1 MKIQIRY
8 NVFETNSSSTHA
20 VSIFKGTN
28 YSIPKNIE
36 IRPGEFGWY
45 CDTFHDPESKLSYLY
60 TWILERCHRYKYN
73 EVTNKCDIIV
83 DWNKLTEYQRRIKSK
98 LLEAGVKN
106 VTFEK
111 NEGYFETG
119 YIDHSDQLDDT
130 HLETILEKYFLDF
143 VFNQRS
149 YIETGND
156 NDDID
161 VKEAYG
167 ADYSFYKGN

>member
-28 YSIPKNIE
+28 YSIPENIE
-36 IRPGEFGWY
+36 IHPGEFGWGY
-45 CDTFHDPESKLSYLY
+45 DTFHDPESKLSYLY
-60 TWILERCHRYKYN
+60 TWILGKCYTYKYN
-73 EVTNKCDIIV
+73 EVTNKVDSIV
-83 DWNKLTEYQRRIKSK
+83 DWDKLTEYQRRIKSK

-111 NEGYFETG
+111 NDGYFENG
-119 YIDHSDQLDDT
+119 YIDHSEQLMDT

-143 VFNQRS
+143 VFNKRS

-156 NDDID
+156 NDD
-161 VKEAYG
+161 VEVCEACD
-167 ADYSFYKGN
+167 ADYSFYK